1 MDNVNMLVEPIRESL
16 HQIGAFLPRLLLAI
30 VVLIIGWLVAKLV
43 RFAIVKALYA
53 INFNVVTEKAG
64 IDRFLSQGGADIDT
78 IRVLGGLFYWLV
90 ILAALMVAF
99 NSLDLAYV
107 TDLIGRIVL
116 YVPRVMVAV
125 VILVFGAYFARF
137 VAMALA
143 TYLRNIGAR
152 EAGLMGRLA
161 LYAIMAFV
169 IMIAV
174 DQLGLGDIIRQTFLV
189 VVAAVALALAL
200 AFGLGGQRRAAELIE
215 RWSRTDADEAREA
228 RDEVA
233 RLTLPAGEVL
243 GSLRSHAGLG
253 DDADG
258 HLAAVSPPAH
268 RAWRRRSGS
277 MPCCPRCWRDIREGL
292 PASAPTLSRR
302 QVRPR
307 ASPR

>member
-16 HQIGAFLPRLLLAI
+16 HQIGAFLPRLLLAV
-30 VVLIIGWLVAKLV
+30 VVLIIGWLIAKLV
-43 RFAIVKALYA
+43 RFAIVKALHA

-64 IDRFLSQGGADIDT
+64 IDHFLSQGGADIDT

-137 VAMALA
+137 VATALA

-152 EAGLMGRLA
+152 EAGLMGRFA

-169 IMIAV
+169 IMIAL
-174 DQLGLGDIIRQTFLV
+174 DQIGLGDIIRETFLV
-189 VVAAVALALAL
+189 IVAAIALALAL
-200 AFGLGGQRRAAELIE
+200 AFGLGGTKRAGELIE
-215 RWSRTDADEAREA
+215 RWSRQDVDEKRDARPP
-228 RDEVA
+228 
-233 RLTLPAGEVL
+233 TKPVL
-243 GSLRSHAGLG
+243 
-253 DDADG
+253 
-258 HLAAVSPPAH
+258 
-268 RAWRRRSGS
+268 
-277 MPCCPRCWRDIREGL
+277 
-292 PASAPTLSRR
+292 
-302 QVRPR
+302 
-307 ASPR
+307 

>member
-143 TYLRNIGAR
+143 TDRHNVGAR
-152 EAGLMGRLA
+152 GEGLMGRLA

-169 IMIAV
+169 IMIAL
-174 DQLGLGDIIRQTFLV
+174 DQIGLGDIIRETFLV
-189 VVAAVALALAL
+189 IVAAIALALAL
-200 AFGLGGQRRAAELIE
+200 AFGLGGTKRAGELIE
-215 RWSRTDADEAREA
+215 RWSRQDVDEKRDARPP
-228 RDEVA
+228 
-233 RLTLPAGEVL
+233 TKPVL
-243 GSLRSHAGLG
+243 
-253 DDADG
+253 
-258 HLAAVSPPAH
+258 
-268 RAWRRRSGS
+268 
-277 MPCCPRCWRDIREGL
+277 
-292 PASAPTLSRR
+292 
-302 QVRPR
+302 
-307 ASPR
+307 

>member
-16 HQIGAFLPRLLLAI
+16 HQIGVFLPRLLLAI

-43 RFAIVKALYA
+43 RFAIVKALHA

-137 VAMALA
+137 IATALA

-152 EAGLMGRLA
+152 EAGLMGRFA

-169 IMIAV
+169 IMIAL
-174 DQLGLGDIIRQTFLV
+174 DQIGLGDIIRETFLV
-189 VVAAVALALAL
+189 IVAAVALAFAL
-200 AFGLGGQRRAAELIE
+200 AFGLGGTKRAGELIE
-215 RWSRTDADEAREA
+215 RWSRQDADDRRDARPP
-228 RDEVA
+228 
-233 RLTLPAGEVL
+233 TKSVL
-243 GSLRSHAGLG
+243 
-253 DDADG
+253 
-258 HLAAVSPPAH
+258 
-268 RAWRRRSGS
+268 
-277 MPCCPRCWRDIREGL
+277 
-292 PASAPTLSRR
+292 
-302 QVRPR
+302 
-307 ASPR
+307 

>member
-143 TYLRNIGAR
+143 TYLREG
-152 EAGLMGRLA
+152 GLLARLA

-169 IMIAV
+169 IMIAL
-174 DQLGLGDIIRQTFLV
+174 DQIGLGDIIRETFLV
-189 VVAAVALALAL
+189 IVAAIALALAL
-200 AFGLGGQRRAAELIE
+200 AFGLGGTKRAGELIE
-215 RWSRTDADEAREA
+215 RWSRQDVDEKRDARPP
-228 RDEVA
+228 
-233 RLTLPAGEVL
+233 TKPVL
-243 GSLRSHAGLG
+243 
-253 DDADG
+253 
-258 HLAAVSPPAH
+258 
-268 RAWRRRSGS
+268 
-277 MPCCPRCWRDIREGL
+277 
-292 PASAPTLSRR
+292 
-302 QVRPR
+302 
-307 ASPR
+307 

>member
-16 HQIGAFLPRLLLAI
+16 HQIGAFLPRLLLAV
-30 VVLIIGWLVAKLV
+30 VVLIIGWLIAKLV
-43 RFAIVKALYA
+43 RFAIVKALHA

-64 IDRFLSQGGADIDT
+64 IDHFLSQGGADIDT

-137 VAMALA
+137 IATALA

-152 EAGLMGRLA
+152 EAGLMGRFA

-169 IMIAV
+169 IMIAL
-174 DQLGLGDIIRQTFLV
+174 DQIGLGDVIRETFLV
-189 VVAAVALALAL
+189 IVAAVALALAL
-200 AFGLGGQRRAAELIE
+200 AFGLGGTKRAGELIE
-215 RWSRTDADEAREA
+215 RWSRRDVDDKRDARPPDKS
-228 RDEVA
+228 
-233 RLTLPAGEVL
+233 VL
-243 GSLRSHAGLG
+243 
-253 DDADG
+253 
-258 HLAAVSPPAH
+258 
-268 RAWRRRSGS
+268 
-277 MPCCPRCWRDIREGL
+277 
-292 PASAPTLSRR
+292 
-302 QVRPR
+302 
-307 ASPR
+307 